1 MSWER
6 LPALLRIGR
15 RCFLQVPFTSSQ
27 LPQCHRKSTSIMQ
40 EDSAL
45 AVEHLKETAHT
56 IDDLFS
62 SEQRSAVLQLLN
74 SGSREEL
81 STVKLLRGRKSAN
94 IVEYRNKHGPF
105 RDLHTL
111 LEVPL
116 FQHKTAV
123 NVCNFILTKDETKE
137 RKTNIPVWAM
147 RCITPPIKAERLE
160 VLDEVIKGFGVRRYQ
175 YANDAQLYLFLS
187 FESYPAAKNANS
199 IVSVVFGTHKIA
211 WTHITRNMVV
221 HDWRQQACTKFM
233 KKTCM
238 PSVYFE
244 QISSIVSNL
253 PEADFYV
260 LEKCGLPCQNP
271 SLFPVVL
278 HFCKVETMFY
288 ALLNKT
294 FAQDRQHKVVSMA
307 RSAVGKYF
315 GLMIGETRT
324 SGIELVKQ
332 LLSETVIQD
341 KPRVSF
347 VNGQAI
353 NYRHMLSA
361 NKHRR
366 EEELCDSLLQAV
378 AFTELLIQ
386 NTAA

>member
-1 MSWER
+1 M
-6 LPALLRIGR
+6 LQLILLLIGWNDLRVMDTLFSGR

-160 VLDEVIKGFGVRRYQ
+160 
-175 YANDAQLYLFLS
+175 
-187 FESYPAAKNANS
+187 NANS